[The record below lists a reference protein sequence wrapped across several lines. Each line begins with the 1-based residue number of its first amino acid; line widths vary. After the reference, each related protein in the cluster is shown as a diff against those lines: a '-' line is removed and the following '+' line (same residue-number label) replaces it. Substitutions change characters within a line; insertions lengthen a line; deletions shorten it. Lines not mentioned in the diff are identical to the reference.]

1 MENKANKSLEV
12 KNLSFTF
19 VKKGEK
25 DFVALKNVNFKF
37 KQGDVVALLGPS
49 GAGKT
54 TLLRCL
60 AGFLNHEGQVI
71 LNEEDISNIQ
81 TRDRDIAYI
90 FQKPFLYPHLTIYAN
105 VCQALKYF
113 GLTRDE
119 VDHYAKD
126 YIERYKM
133 TKFINFKPRHLSVG
147 EQQKVCLIRGLIREP
162 SLLLLDE
169 PFANIDASF
178 KEEICNLIFK
188 DIKDQGVPT
197 IYVTHDLHEATR
209 RANKIMLIENGEIVE
224 YIPVEEFIKNPKSS
238 LGQEYHKLLEVIDS

>member
-1 MENKANKSLEV
+1 MSKSLLV
-12 KNLSFTF
+12 KDLSFTYIE
-19 VKKGEK
+19 KGEK
-25 DFVALKNVNFKF
+25 DFVALKNINFKIDE
-37 KQGDVVALLGPS
+37 GDIVALLGPS

-71 LNEEDISNIQ
+71 LNDEDISNIQ
-81 TRDRDIAYI
+81 TSDREIAYI

-113 GLTRDE
+113 NLTRDE
-119 VDHYAKD
+119 VDHYAKT
-126 YIERYKM
+126 YIKNYKLL
-133 TKFINFKPRHLSVG
+133 KYINFKPRHLSVG

-169 PFANIDASF
+169 PFANIDNAF
-178 KEEICNLIFK
+178 KEEMCAQIFK
-188 DIKDQGVPT
+188 DIEQQKVPT

-209 RANKIMLIENGEIVE
+209 RANKIMLINNGEIVE
-224 YIPVEEFIKNPKSS
+224 YVSTQEFIKNPKSN
-238 LGQEYHKLLEVIDS
+238 LGQEYHKLLEMIDR